1 MWTDA
6 CGNDH
11 YEFWEG
17 IKINGKTY
25 QSRPLYALCAEFG
38 DAQVLDACMH
48 LGCLPYVEDLSAIR
62 AECQRQENSYV

>member
-1 MWTDA
+1 MLTDA

-11 YEFWEG
+11 YEFWTG
-17 IKINGKTY
+17 ITINGKTY
-25 QSRPLYALCAEFG
+25 QSRPLHALCQEFG

-62 AECQRQENSYV
+62 AECQRQEDSYV

>member
-17 IKINGKTY
+17 IKVNGKTY

-38 DAQVLDACMH
+38 DAQVKDVCAH
-48 LGCLPYVEDLSAIR
+48 LGLMPYVQDLSAIR
-62 AECQRQENSYV
+62 TECQRQENSYV

>member
-17 IKINGKTY
+17 IRINGRTF
-25 QSRPLYALCAEFG
+25 QSRPLYSLCQEFG
-38 DAQVLDACMH
+38 NARVLDACMH
-48 LGCLPYVEDLSAIR
+48 LGCMPHAQDLSVIR
-62 AECQRQENSYV
+62 AECQRQEDSYV